1 MGDEEGSI
9 LGGLGQM
16 AEGVVDTASDLGSA
30 AYDAAAS
37 TYHGAAAAGDA
48 FFGDHEGTQQHMDA
62 ADSYADDVRQD
73 LSDAA
78 QHSGID
84 QIDPSDL
91 TM

>member
-1 MGDEEGSI
+1 MGDEEGSV
-9 LGGLGQM
+9 LGGFEQM
-16 AEGVVDTASDLGSA
+16 VDGAVNTASDLGSA

-62 ADSYADDVRQD
+62 ADSYADGVRQD

-78 QHSGID
+78 QHSGLD
-84 QIDPSDL
+84 QIDAGDL